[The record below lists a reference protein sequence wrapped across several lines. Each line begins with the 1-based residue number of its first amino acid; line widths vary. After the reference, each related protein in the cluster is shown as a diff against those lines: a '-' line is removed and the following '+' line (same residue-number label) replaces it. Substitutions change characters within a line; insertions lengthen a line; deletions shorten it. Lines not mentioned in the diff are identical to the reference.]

1 MGELH
6 SAPEDAA
13 ETGILLALEK
23 TQSLKYISEDDC
35 AYVVSE
41 DGASDLIIPKSRS
54 LSDLPLGQSL
64 SPLTPVFR
72 LLLVAFFGLA
82 PAGLGALVFAPLAA
96 LWALAILATRRL
108 GKADRIRVL
117 VVWGMAAGMLG
128 IAIPMFRLFQA
139 RMSG

>member
-1 MGELH
+1 
-6 SAPEDAA
+6 
-13 ETGILLALEK
+13 LALEK

-72 LLLVAFFGLA
+72 LLLIAFFG
-82 PAGLGALVFAPLAA
+82 FAPLAA